1 MHEQQNQHNG
11 HTVVLRWRY
20 ICLETISY
28 HPMHLQSASQLENW
42 VWYLYIHI
50 PSYSKIV
57 TCSRPSRK
65 ERACLL
71 LRFMVHNWYRESGM
85 DGSKTSGVFP
95 VSLKRRSCLPSARR
109 WVVCLS
115 NCSPGGKRMRYE
127 SNLDCADAGS
137 ACKKMARRQ
146 SQGRCVS
153 VVASYCS
160 VLL

>member
-1 MHEQQNQHNG
+1 
-11 HTVVLRWRY
+11 
-20 ICLETISY
+20 
-28 HPMHLQSASQLENW
+28 MHLQSASQLENW
-42 VWYLYIHI
+42 VWYLYLQIL
-50 PSYSKIV
+50 SFRRRV
-57 TCSRPSRK
+57 TRSRPTRK

-71 LRFMVHNWYRESGM
+71 PQFMVHNWYRESGM

-153 VVASYCS
+153 FVESYRSVV
-160 VLL
+160 L